1 MSWCGPVCLRLVWDS
16 VFPGPGCVF
25 PSPGQESYQLLYPPI
40 SYLPVSLFSSFWGP
54 CNAHVNILDVV
65 SEVPLRILL
74 IAFTLCYSVWVIFAT
89 LFSIS
94 LICSSVSYSIMWLLS
109 CTCVCVLISF
119 IVLFTVLFFLT
130 CYYSV
135 EILTMSIYSS
145 PDLAERLYNHY
156 CEHFFY
162 RVECLSLFYSVLFL
176 MSCLV
181 TSFVTYSSISLCFLI
196 LCTSLFIRFRLLHSR
211 VSEKWPYIGDD

>member
-1 MSWCGPVCLRLVWDS
+1 MSWCGPVCLHLVWDS

-74 IAFTLCYSVWVIFAT
+74 IAFTLCYSVWVIFTT

-145 PDLAERLYNHY
+145 PDLGERLYNHY
-156 CEHFFY
+156 CEHFF
-162 RVECLSLFYSVLFL
+162 LSGRMLIPVLFSSFSDVVSCYFICNIFLYFL
-176 MSCLV
+176 M
-181 TSFVTYSSISLCFLI
+181 FPNSLCISIHQVQVVTFPGLREVA
-196 LCTSLFIRFRLLHSR
+196 LYRR
-211 VSEKWPYIGDD
+211 